1 MTTILTLHALKHH
14 ATRATYRRDQ
24 RGQAV
29 RSPPAG
35 YCMQPTA
42 ELVMTEREPISMSGA
57 SIFSMSPNQA
67 IPTDKL
73 IRFFP
78 LAAAQPSTILSW
90 PEALN
95 ASGFRRA
102 CRMGI
107 SRNACSLLIRTQLAE
122 SVLELQLPRHIVQKP
137 VDLGDEILWD
147 RGLPTQLDPYL
158 NLQVVSHRRCADL
171 TDLVGKILDLFGLR

>member
-1 MTTILTLHALKHH
+1 
-14 ATRATYRRDQ
+14 
-24 RGQAV
+24 
-29 RSPPAG
+29 
-35 YCMQPTA
+35 
-42 ELVMTEREPISMSGA
+42 MSGA

>member
-1 MTTILTLHALKHH
+1 
-14 ATRATYRRDQ
+14 
-24 RGQAV
+24 
-29 RSPPAG
+29 
-35 YCMQPTA
+35 
-42 ELVMTEREPISMSGA
+42 
-57 SIFSMSPNQA
+57 MSPNQA

-90 PEALN
+90 PEALD

-122 SVLELQLPRHIVQKP
+122 SVLELQLPGHIVQKP

-171 TDLVGKILDLFGLR
+171 TDLVGKVLNLVRLEVSGGDVNARRRWWRGRRWGRGLPRQFQLHLARTADIANPRTRIRCPLH